1 MNNIDTPK
9 YLPFIKYPALINIG
23 ASRLD
28 NAQWIEPDGGFKRYY
43 QNKIQQADKNKAA
56 VYLSQEQS
64 IDAQTELST
73 LLLQHLV
80 TDHSASFK
88 RDANRLYLAEQ
99 KLSWPLDSPTL
110 NDQDTLWRASL
121 WIQDDICLLQPYY
134 TNKKL
139 QGYKLTAASVC
150 APSHWLLAEK
160 MGRDFFE
167 LHSPVPDLK
176 IKLQSSIMRVFN
188 QLTNKLIVR
197 ANWGITDSDTLMRLP
212 EDQQANNNV
221 EQESQLYLRVERQSL
236 RKLTKTGAIV
246 FTIRVYTHPLER
258 IIAIT
263 GALSGL
269 KASIQSMS
277 AEEYSYKSMQR
288 LEPALKKFFLDH
300 G

>member
-28 NAQWIEPDGGFKRYY
+28 SAQWIEPDGGFKRYY

-80 TDHSASFK
+80 TDHNASFK
-88 RDANRLYLAEQ
+88 RDANHLYLAEQ
-99 KLSWPLDSPTL
+99 ELSWPLDSPTL

-167 LHSPVPDLK
+167 LHSPVPDLQN
-176 IKLQSSIMRVFN
+176 KLQSSIMRVFN
-188 QLTNKLIVR
+188 QLTNKPIVR

-258 IIAIT
+258 IIAIA
-263 GALSGL
+263 GAVSGL

-277 AEEYSYKSMQR
+277 VEEYSYKSMQR